1 MVIFHPLLRKIKWI
15 NLDKYS
21 DIGTYLV
28 ALWVNDDDDD
38 DDDDDDNKKVLCT
51 GYLKSIN
58 L

>member
-28 ALWVNDDDDD
+28 ALWVNDDDGDD
-38 DDDDDDNKKVLCT
+38 NNKKVLCT